1 MSALDRFLLS
11 FPREGVDRLAMG
23 LTALAIVFVA
33 ALVAYLL
40 FALARRA
47 AAHSPA
53 LAPDGREAGD
63 TDRRPRG

>member
-11 FPREGVDRLAMG
+11 FPREGVDRFAMG

-47 AAHSPA
+47 ASTPRPPIH
-53 LAPDGREAGD
+53 APGERETGGRS
-63 TDRRPRG
+63 RG